1 MIYPC
6 KKCTTG
12 SESCHCIN
20 WQRWFAVEY
29 EAATKRI
36 LDATNQAPKPAPPKV
51 SHREVVFNTLF
62 TKAWR

>member
-12 SESCHCIN
+12 SGDCHCIN

-29 EAATKRI
+29 EAAAEK
-36 LDATNQAPKPAPPKV
+36 LHATTRAEPKPAPPNV
-51 SHREVVFNTLF
+51 SYREIVFSTYF